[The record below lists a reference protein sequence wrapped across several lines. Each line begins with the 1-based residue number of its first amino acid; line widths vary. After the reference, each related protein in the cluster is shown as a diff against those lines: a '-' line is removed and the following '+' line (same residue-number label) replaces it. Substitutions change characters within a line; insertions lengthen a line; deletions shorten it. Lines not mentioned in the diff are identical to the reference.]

1 MDKEESEKSSVP
13 MRPDGKECKRD
24 CGDCSANGA
33 CNGQR
38 NMIGTGDFE

>member
-1 MDKEESEKSSVP
+1 MNEGKREESSVP

-33 CNGQR
+33 CNGQSK
-38 NMIGTGDFE
+38 MIGMGDPD